1 MPDYNG
7 AEDRVGDFAMVDFT
21 GSHVVVTGGTGAL
34 GRAVIGALRAAGAVC
49 HVPNLVAAELVDFPY
64 ANDAGVRIARD
75 VDVAEED
82 AVHRFYQAL
91 PPLWASVHLAG
102 GFAMAPVAA
111 TSARDFTAQFRMNA
125 LSCFLCSAAA
135 VRAFRARPQ
144 PGPGGAKGGRIVNVA
159 ARPAL
164 EPRLG
169 AGMIAYT
176 ASKSAVAALT
186 QALAQETV
194 GDDIWVNA
202 VAPSVLDT
210 PANRAAMTDADHSR
224 WVAPADIARLIV
236 FLASAENQVTR
247 GAVIPVYGGS

>member
-1 MPDYNG
+1 
-7 AEDRVGDFAMVDFT
+7 MVDFA

-49 HVPNLVAAELVDFPY
+49 HVPNLVPAELVDFPY
-64 ANDAGVRIARD
+64 ASDAGVQIARD
-75 VDVAEED
+75 VDVADED
-82 AVHRFYQAL
+82 AVRRFYQAL
-91 PPLWASVHLAG
+91 PPLWASIHLAG
-102 GFAMAPVAA
+102 GFAMAPVAE
-111 TSARDFTAQFRMNA
+111 TSAADFIAQFRMNA

-135 VRAFRARPQ
+135 VTAFRARLQ

-194 GDDIWVNA
+194 DDEIWVNA
-202 VAPSVLDT
+202 VAPSILDT
-210 PANRAAMTDADHSR
+210 PANRTAMAGADYSR

-236 FLASAENQVTR
+236 FLASPENQVTR

>member
-1 MPDYNG
+1 
-7 AEDRVGDFAMVDFT
+7 MVDFA

-34 GRAVIGALRAAGAVC
+34 GRAVVAALRAAGAVC
-49 HVPNLVAAELVDFPY
+49 HVPNLVAAELADFPY

-75 VDVAEED
+75 VDVADEG
-82 AVHRFYQAL
+82 AVRGFYQAL
-91 PPLWASVHLAG
+91 PPLWASIHLAG
-102 GFAMAPVAA
+102 GFAMAPVAE
-111 TSARDFTAQFRMNA
+111 TSASDFTDQFRMNA

-135 VRAFRARPQ
+135 VSAFRARQQ
-144 PGPGGAKGGRIVNVA
+144 PGPGGAKGGRIVNIA

-176 ASKSAVAALT
+176 AAKAAVAALT

-194 GDDIWVNA
+194 DDEIWVNA

-210 PANRAAMTDADHSR
+210 PANRAAMADADHRR
-224 WVAPADIARLIV
+224 WVAPAAIARLIV
-236 FLASAENQVTR
+236 FLASAENLVTR